1 MYTIAYPAKRIVFHI
16 SKILNHREEPMKI
29 LITILFFLNVSVAH
43 AEENIFFSQ
52 IPEYIS
58 ADQAVA
64 AVKAAALKKR
74 WTVYGMEGDKLRID
88 LDHRGYKAILKFS
101 FSARNIHY
109 SDHTTFYNESFDEDP
124 FGEALGKWE
133 KSPAPARWIANLK
146 NEVNIY
152 FNSVPAKESFS
163 SDDVEKKLETLKNM
177 YEKKLITEEEYQSK
191 KKEIMSRY

>member
-1 MYTIAYPAKRIVFHI
+1 MQQRILLKGFCTIKN
-16 SKILNHREEPMKI
+16 KILHHREEPMKI
-29 LITILFFLNVSVAH
+29 LITLLFILNVSVAH

-52 IPEYIS
+52 IPAYIS

-74 WTVYGMEGDKLRID
+74 WTVYGMEDNKLRID

-109 SDHTTFYNESFDEDP
+109 SDHTTSYNESFDEDP
-124 FGEALGKWE
+124 FGEPQGKWE
-133 KSPAPARWIANLK
+133 KTPAPARWIANLK

-152 FNSVPAKESFS
+152 FNSVPAKESLS
-163 SDDVEKKLETLKNM
+163 SEDVEKKLETLKKM
-177 YEKKLITEEEYQSK
+177 YDNKLITEEEYQLK